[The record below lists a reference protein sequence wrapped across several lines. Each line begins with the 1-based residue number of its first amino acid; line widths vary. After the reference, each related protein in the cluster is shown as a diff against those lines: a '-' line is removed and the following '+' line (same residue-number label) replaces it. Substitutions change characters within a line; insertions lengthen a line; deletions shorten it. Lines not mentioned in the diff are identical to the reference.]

1 MCECKDEDFGLQK
14 ISKLYFLRGRANY
27 FAGNYEDAITDFEQS
42 SNYNPKNKLIVK
54 HLKRTKSILKRK
66 EQKLAS
72 NMKKMFA

>member
-1 MCECKDEDFGLQK
+1 MIKKHKKNNQHIEIRGARLHNLKNISIK
-14 ISKLYFLRGRANY
+14 I
-27 FAGNYEDAITDFEQS
+27 
-42 SNYNPKNKLIVK
+42 PKNKLIVK